1 MKLSARRLRRL
12 PAVVL
17 PQVPQHAWLLG
28 RVRRFDPYAAPVE
41 DGGVCSARGSG
52 SPGRRGSAPE
62 TAAKTGLPL
71 GHAWVASDSGPFQTW
86 LARGLAVRFGG
97 HAHLPQ
103 PVVGDDPSE
112 VVIVHT
118 PRKVSPDELAGRL
131 NQRVPGL
138 TAGAPEQDGSFFLTS
153 TISPVRIRCDSPDVP
168 SLRWLLPLALGPMR
182 QEPGLHG
189 YRFGRVPGKADDAA
203 KNVRLAAAAALES
216 HRASV
221 VSPPTVTDSGSS
233 TPTTLLF
240 TAERPSTYGL

>member
-17 PQVPQHAWLLG
+17 PQVPQHAWLLDA
-28 RVRRFDPYAAPVE
+28 VRRFDPYATPVE
-41 DGGVCSARGSG
+41 DGGISFGAGIRLAG
-52 SPGRRGSAPE
+52 PQRITPE

-203 KNVRLAAAAALES
+203 KNVRLAAAAALEF
-216 HRASV
+216 AQGV
-221 VSPPTVTDSGSS
+221 GGIATDRDRFRVFDADD
-233 TPTTLLF
+233 PALY
-240 TAERPSTYGL
+240 R

>member
-17 PQVPQHAWLLG
+17 PQVPQQAWLLDA
-28 RVRRFDPYAAPVE
+28 VRRFDPDAAPVE
-41 DGGVCSARGSG
+41 EGGISFGAGIRLAG
-52 SPGRRGSAPE
+52 PQRITPE
-62 TAAKTGLPL
+62 TSAKTGLPP

-86 LARGLAVRFGG
+86 LARGLASRFGG

-103 PVVGDDPSE
+103 PVVGDDASE

-131 NQRVPGL
+131 NRLVPGL

-153 TISPVRIRCDSPDVP
+153 AISPVRIRCDSPDVP

-182 QEPGLHG
+182 QDPALHG
-189 YRFGRVPGKADDAA
+189 YRFGRVPDRADDAA
-203 KNVRLAAAAALES
+203 NVRLAAAAALEFA
-216 HRASV
+216 HGVGGIA
-221 VSPPTVTDSGSS
+221 TDRDRFRVFD
-233 TPTTLLF
+233 PDDPALY
-240 TAERPSTYGL
+240 R